1 MSAVGIFGG
10 TFDPPH
16 IGHLI
21 TARSVLEIRKLQKII
36 FIPNGISP
44 NKKYRGGACA
54 HDRLKMLKLSI
65 EGVTHFEY
73 SKIEIDDPEVS
84 YTINTL
90 RKLKNLYDEI
100 ELIIGYDN
108 LLEFSAWKEPD
119 EILKCAK
126 LVVLQRNTVR
136 KPLRKDKFYR
146 AAVFV
151 DTPVVEISAT
161 EIRRRVKNGLPIDYL
176 VADKVKEYI
185 YKFNLYKE

>member
-1 MSAVGIFGG
+1 MSAVGVFGG
-10 TFDPPH
+10 SFDPLH

-21 TARSVLEIRKLQKII
+21 TAQAVLEIRKLNKII
-36 FIPNGISP
+36 FVPNGISP
-44 NKKYRGGACA
+44 NKNYQRGAGAP
-54 HDRLKMLKLSI
+54 DRLNMVKLSI
-65 EGVTHFEY
+65 EGIPYFEY
-73 SKIEIDDPEVS
+73 SGIETDSPEIS

-90 RKLKNLYDEI
+90 RKLSSSYKNI

-108 LLEFSAWKEPD
+108 LLEFDTWKEPD

-126 LVVLQRNTVR
+126 LVVLKRNTNG
-136 KPLRKDKFYR
+136 KPEKQNKYYK

-151 DTPVVEISAT
+151 DTPVIEISST
-161 EIRRRVKNGLPIDYL
+161 EIRRRVKEGLEIRYL